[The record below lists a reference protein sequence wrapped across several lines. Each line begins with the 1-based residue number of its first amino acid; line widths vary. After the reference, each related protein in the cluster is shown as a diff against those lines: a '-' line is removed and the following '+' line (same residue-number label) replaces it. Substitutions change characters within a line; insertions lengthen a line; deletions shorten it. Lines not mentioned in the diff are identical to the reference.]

1 MNINWLGVV
10 LATFSAFAS
19 GAIWFGPKTFFPI
32 WWRAMGRDETTEV
45 PGSGNMGVIFG
56 STFAGQFVQALGA
69 TLGYDVTGMA
79 ELDRLAAQLQHIGP
93 ARHRFDEGVL
103 AEGSELQGEGLERVE
118 ALAARVQRARR
129 SRSRGRRRRHPR
141 GDPPHR
147 AWLRRSQKTLP
158 ARMTVPRNST

>member
-56 STFAGQFVQALGA
+56 STFAGQFVQALGMA
-69 TLGYDVTGMA
+69 ALIGKLNEISDVTVGCGFVTGLVVGLCFA
-79 ELDRLAAQLQHIGP
+79 AAPALSHRLFAGHGFKVWLIEVSNDVINLALMGAIIAA
-93 ARHRFDEGVL
+93 V
-103 AEGSELQGEGLERVE
+103 S
-118 ALAARVQRARR
+118 
-129 SRSRGRRRRHPR
+129 
-141 GDPPHR
+141 
-147 AWLRRSQKTLP
+147 
-158 ARMTVPRNST
+158 